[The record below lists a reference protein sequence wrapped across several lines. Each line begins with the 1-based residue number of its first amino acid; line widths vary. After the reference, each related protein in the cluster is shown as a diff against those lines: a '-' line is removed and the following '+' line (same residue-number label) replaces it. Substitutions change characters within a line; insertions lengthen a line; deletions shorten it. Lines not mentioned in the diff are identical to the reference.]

1 MQSGFTRK
9 RIVALVAIIPFV
21 IKRDDHI
28 TTEQLHTVLLHLHD
42 LGFLASQPIVEELVY
57 KMLRTPETSGLH
69 LRNLLLELIER
80 LKPTKPFDIVS
91 PEWRHFV
98 ILSDRYTKQRP
109 LWEIQQKLALGER
122 QMRREHQRALAAL
135 SMLVDAH
142 QLELIRPSAPA
153 ATTPHTAPLAEAVQ
167 RLTPAPSF
175 FELLDLVEDIS
186 HILSQTRITR
196 QNEPPTHFQVH
207 IDPPTLKIFTDRGIL
222 HQLLLKLAQLCT
234 QNGAACDAASI
245 SARQEFSSTQTPDHR
260 SAESD
265 EPSTTGYG
273 LDQKSRAIGP
283 TQDNGKIR
291 IRFESLCEPQN
302 WGDRENLQ
310 FCRLLAN
317 ALGSDLDW
325 HDNSV
330 SFLLPAEPRTRTVL
344 IVDDEPSALELFRSY
359 LSGLSYEVITESKA
373 ENVLPSVAANR
384 PDLVILD
391 VMMPAMDGWEVL
403 QRLRHMPTMH
413 DVPIV
418 ACSVLN
424 DAELAYALGAAH
436 FLKKPV
442 LRHQLIRVVNQL
454 LGMDGNGIEIV
465 TPT

>member
-1 MQSGFTRK
+1 M
-9 RIVALVAIIPFV
+9 
-21 IKRDDHI
+21 
-28 TTEQLHTVLLHLHD
+28 LLHLHD
-42 LGFLASQPIVEELVY
+42 LGFLASQPIVDEMAHKVLQA
-57 KMLRTPETSGLH
+57 PETSGLH
-69 LRNLLLELIER
+69 LRNLLLDLIER
-80 LKPTKPFDIVS
+80 LKPVKPFDIVS
-91 PEWRHFV
+91 PEWRHYV

-135 SMLVDAH
+135 SMLVEAR
-142 QLELIRPSAPA
+142 QLELTRPAVQEVHTA
-153 ATTPHTAPLAEAVQ
+153 YTAPLAEAVQ
-167 RLTPAPSF
+167 RLTPSPSF

-186 HILSQTRITR
+186 RILTQTRSTR
-196 QNEPPTHFQVH
+196 QSEPPARLRIH

-245 SARQEFSSTQTPDHR
+245 SATREFGSAQPPGPRSPGSEAPGAASPGIASNSSIADPM
-260 SAESD
+260 
-265 EPSTTGYG
+265 
-273 LDQKSRAIGP
+273 L
-283 TQDNGKIR
+283 DNGTIR
-291 IRFESLCEPQN
+291 IRFECPCEPQN
-302 WGDRENLQ
+302 WGDQEHLQ

-325 HDNSV
+325 RDDSV
-330 SFLLPAEPRTRTVL
+330 SFLLPTGSRTRTVL

-373 ENVLPSVAANR
+373 ENVLPSVAANG
-384 PDLVILD
+384 PDLVMLD

-403 QRLRHMPTMH
+403 QRLRHMPAMH

-424 DAELAYALGAAH
+424 DADLAYALGAAH

-442 LRHQLIRVVNQL
+442 LRHQLIRVVDQL
-454 LGMDGNGIEIV
+454 LGTESKSSR
-465 TPT
+465 

>member
-1 MQSGFTRK
+1 MITS
-9 RIVALVAIIPFV
+9 
-21 IKRDDHI
+21 DDHI
-28 TTEQLHTVLLHLHD
+28 TTGQLHTVLLHLHD
-42 LGFLASQPIVEELVY
+42 LGFLASQPIVEELVC
-57 KMLRTPETSGLH
+57 KVLHTPETSGLH
-69 LRNLLLELIER
+69 LRNLLLELIKR
-80 LKPTKPFDIVS
+80 LKPAKPFDIVS

-98 ILSDRYTKQRP
+98 ILNDRYTKQRP

-135 SMLVDAH
+135 SMLVEAH
-142 QLELIRPSAPA
+142 QLEMIRSAAPE
-153 ATTPHTAPLAEAVQ
+153 ATMPHTAPLAEAVQ

-175 FELLDLVEDIS
+175 FVLLDLIEDIS
-186 HILSQTRITR
+186 RILSQARTTR
-196 QNEPPTHFQVH
+196 QNEPPMHFQVH

-234 QNGAACDAASI
+234 QSGTACDAAVI
-245 SARQEFSSTQTPDHR
+245 SATRENSSTQARDRH
-260 SAESD
+260 SAGSSD
-265 EPSTTGYG
+265 PRVAAFRIDQYSPST
-273 LDQKSRAIGP
+273 RP

-291 IRFESLCEPQN
+291 IRFENPCEPQN
-302 WGDRENLQ
+302 WGDQENLH

-325 HDNSV
+325 HDS
-330 SFLLPAEPRTRTVL
+330 SISLLLPAAPRTRTVL

-359 LSGLSYEVITESKA
+359 LSGLTYEVITESKA
-373 ENVLPSVAANR
+373 ENVLPSVAANG
-384 PDLVILD
+384 PDLVMLD

-403 QRLRHMPTMH
+403 QRLRHMPAMH

-442 LRHQLIRVVNQL
+442 LRHQLIRVVDQL
-454 LGMDGNGIEIV
+454 LGMELI
-465 TPT
+465 